1 MTRGHYCLIGAGA
14 AGLGA
19 LHVLLDEGVSV
30 DCFERTDRVGGHW
43 HSDYES
49 LHLITPRDSSGFEGH
64 PMPSEYP
71 LFPSR
76 DQMRD
81 YVMAF
86 AADHGLESR
95 VRFNTTVT
103 SVRPLDA
110 TGLGGW
116 HITTSDGARRAY
128 DGVIVAN
135 GHLRDPFVPDY
146 PGRFE
151 GHALHSGRYRNARDL
166 RGDRVLVVGAGNS
179 GCDLAVDAAQAG
191 RETYVSVRNGLVF
204 QPKTL
209 FGRPRSELPL
219 LANLPVRV
227 QERVT
232 RALIDVA
239 LGRSERYGLPAPAT
253 RNLHSNRPVVNGQ
266 LLHFIQ
272 HGRVRVAPGIERFD
286 GHEVHFTDGTSRQFD
301 TIVYATGFKVTLP
314 FLDSTQLEWADGVP
328 LRVAGMTLPVGLER
342 LYFVGLAAPR
352 GPQLPVY
359 SAQARLIAKFLTA
372 QEDAGVALS
381 ALYARSSRPESRID
395 IPRHEWQ
402 RDMDRTRRRIVRILR
417 RRGAR
422 TRAAQRPDTTAQ
434 RPDTTDPR
442 AYLAIHG

>member
-1 MTRGHYCLIGAGA
+1 MLGRMMRGRYCLIGAGA

-19 LHVLLDEGVSV
+19 LQVLLDEGVSV
-30 DCFERTDRVGGHW
+30 DCFERSDRVGGHW

-76 DQMRD
+76 DQMRE
-81 YVMAF
+81 YIMGF
-86 AADHGLESR
+86 AAHHGLESH
-95 VRFNTTVT
+95 VRFNTPVT

-110 TGLGGW
+110 TGLAGW
-116 HITTSDGARRAY
+116 QITTSDGMRRAY

-135 GHLRDPFVPDY
+135 GHLWDPFVPDY

-179 GCDLAVDAAQAG
+179 GCDLAVDAAQTG
-191 RETYVSVRNGLVF
+191 RETYVSVRSGLVF

-219 LANLPVRV
+219 LAHLPVRV

-232 RALIDVA
+232 RSLIDVA
-239 LGRSERYGLPAPAT
+239 LGRSERYGLPTPAT
-253 RNLHSNRPVVNGQ
+253 RNLHRNRPVVNGQ
-266 LLHFIQ
+266 LLHFIH
-272 HGRVRVAPGIERFD
+272 HGRVRVAPGIQRFD
-286 GHEVHFTDGTSRQFD
+286 GHEVHFTDGTSREFD

-328 LRVAGMTLPVGLER
+328 LRVGGMTLPVGLER

-372 QEDAGVALS
+372 QEDAGIALS
-381 ALYARSSRPESRID
+381 ALYARSSRPETRID

-417 RRGAR
+417 RTGPRIHAAR
-422 TRAAQRPDTTAQ
+422 P
-434 RPDTTDPR
+434 PDTTDPR